1 MKQNKWIMWV
11 IFASCLLGLGTKG
24 ISIVGLVLSLIVIA
38 KYQLVDRK
46 AKISNSGVTKF
57 EEPPKRE
64 SIKVEREKRKEEKA
78 KQKAI
83 IQEQQKQEAIENS
96 YNYFGVNFIDGNVS
110 NTREAQFY
118 NKIKTDTEEVI
129 DAVEVY
135 DTRSVKNRKSRGHYL
150 VKTSKG
156 ILIMTNENIY
166 YLTAVNG
173 FTKTVYPMKN
183 VNGIN
188 AHIGHIKITYGR
200 SNHTYFTKD
209 KKAGPRFME
218 NYIERILG

>member
-46 AKISNSGVTKF
+46 AKISNSGVAKF
-57 EEPPKRE
+57 DEPPKRE

-96 YNYFGVNFIDGNVS
+96 YNYFGVDFIDGNVS
-110 NTREAQFY
+110 NTREAPFY
-118 NKIKTDTEEVI
+118 NKVKNDTEEVI
-129 DAVEVY
+129 DAVKARV
-135 DTRSVKNRKSRGHYL
+135 TKNVKNYKRRGYHL
-150 VKTSKG
+150 ETKEKG
-156 ILIMTNENIY
+156 ILVLTTENVY
-166 YLTAVNG
+166 FLTASNG
-173 FTKTVYPMKN
+173 FAKSVYPIKN
-183 VNGIN
+183 VNGMRTSM
-188 AHIGHIKITYGR
+188 AYLYITYGR
-200 SNHTYFTKD
+200 TEHIYNIEGWKRSSQ
-209 KKAGPRFME
+209 FMQS
-218 NYIERILG
+218 YINNFYG